1 MMCLSAFFLFKTFE
15 LRELLYCIAYKL
27 TTEIIALS
35 VGKTWDEAKLE
46 WQLEDV
52 TKDEEPST
60 CLCGHFPIFEL
71 CTLRNTKN
79 GTAAVVGNCCVKKFI
94 GLPSDKIFQAVA
106 RVQKDWWRALNAET
120 IDHAHQKGWITG
132 WERDF
137 YFDTMRKRIA
147 GMSSKQSFKR
157 NQINQRILKRIINTS
172 EMKG

>member
-1 MMCLSAFFLFKTFE
+1 MSVF
-15 LRELLYCIAYKL
+15 KL

-35 VGKTWDEAKLE
+35 VAKTWDEAKLE

-52 TKDEEPST
+52 TKEEEPST
-60 CLCGHFPIFEL
+60 CLCGHFPVLEL

-79 GTAAVVGNCCVKKFI
+79 QKSAVVGNCCVKKFI
-94 GLPSDKIFQAVA
+94 GLPSEKIFQAVS

-120 IDHAHQKGWITG
+120 IDHAHKKRWITD

-147 GMSSKQSFKR
+147 GMSSKQSGKR
-157 NQINQRILKRIINTS
+157 YEINQRVLKHIIRTNETR
-172 EMKG
+172 G